1 MPSIEEV
8 LKATG
13 LSDEQIK
20 ALDAKVVQ
28 GLTQW
33 GDGIVGTSNQLKE
46 AAELKERQV
55 RDMIAKE
62 VNPALN
68 NWENEKA
75 AYAAR
80 EAAYKQAFEAAK
92 AGGFIAP
99 EINVQIPT
107 SPTSDPNN
115 PPRNAQGQFV
125 ANANPV
131 PGSPDFQ
138 KFRDGIAQ
146 ANAMVWDMAH
156 KYRTLYGAEM
166 PDAPTQIIREAEAQ
180 HMNPIEYAAKKY
192 NFAAKEQEFMA
203 KKSADEK
210 AAIQK
215 EIEGRVRQEYAEKY
229 GNNAGIRPAV
239 TSEYSQVSKAVQA
252 GTRPDPLKQTRD
264 ERART
269 TREMIDKDLREAQV
283 Q

>member
-99 EINVQIPT
+99 DINVQIPT

-125 ANANPV
+125 AGQNPI
-131 PGSPDFQ
+131 PGSPQ
-138 KFRDGIAQ
+138 YLTPQQ
-146 ANAMVWDMAH
+146 ALRLQNESLWLVGEHMRLH
-156 KYRTLYGAEM
+156 GQPL
-166 PDAPTQIIREAEAQ
+166 PDDLETIIKEADAQ
-180 HMNPIEYAAKKY
+180 HMSFRDYASKKY
-192 NFAAKEQEFMA
+192 NFDAKRQEFAAK
-203 KKSADEK
+203 KTADER
-210 AAIQK
+210 AALTK
-215 EIEGRVRQEYAEKY
+215 EIESKVRQEYAEKN